1 MVEQDSQVLGVTP
14 DYAGTSRVAPKSMI
28 YWVDPGLMT
37 ILSAKIDGERAP
49 EVLRGID
56 RLWRQAGHEAPAE
69 VAFFDDNV
77 RKAYRDVTILGA
89 LIGACAAIAV
99 ALAGAGLF
107 ALAAY
112 TTERRTKEFGV
123 RKAMGAD
130 ALDIGR
136 LLLWQLSKPVLAAA
150 VIAAPLGWLAA
161 RWWLQG
167 FAERVSLGPAT
178 FLAVTLTVVLIAWIT
193 VLTHTWRVARTRPVA
208 ALRYE

>member
-1 MVEQDSQVLGVTP
+1 M
-14 DYAGTSRVAPKSMI
+14 
-28 YWVDPGLMT
+28 
-37 ILSAKIDGERAP
+37 
-49 EVLRGID
+49 
-56 RLWRQAGHEAPAE
+56 
-69 VAFFDDNV
+69 
-77 RKAYRDVTILGA
+77 
-89 LIGACAAIAV
+89 